1 MSDSVRELPH
11 EVLLRRYNLQVSSLS
26 RHAQQ
31 MKKDLDK
38 TITFLINKSKNG
50 SVNITPSVQ
59 SKIETYD
66 RYICDGIFEYLEN
79 EEVINNQ
86 QSDQLKSGA
95 DKVRADKVDDLVDDL
110 EDDDD
115 SKDDNN
121 SKDDNQNNSQ
131 STNDSNNDSSQ
142 SSNTEE
148 GGARIGF
155 WDWK

>member
-79 EEVINNQ
+79 EDVINDQ
-86 QSDQLKSGA
+86 QSNQLKSGA

-115 SKDDNN
+115 SN
-121 SKDDNQNNSQ
+121 DDNQNNSQ
-131 STNDSNNDSSQ
+131 SQSNSSEG
-142 SSNTEE
+142 SNAE
-148 GGARIGF
+148 GARIGF

>member
-11 EVLLRRYNLQVSSLS
+11 EVLLRRYNLQVTSLS

-115 SKDDNN
+115 SN
-121 SKDDNQNNSQ
+121 DDNQNNSQ
-131 STNDSNNDSSQ
+131 SQSDSSEG
-142 SSNTEE
+142 SNAE
-148 GGARIGF
+148 GARIGF

>member
-11 EVLLRRYNLQVSSLS
+11 EVLLRKYNLQVSELS
-26 RHAQQ
+26 NHTQQ

-50 SVNITPSVQ
+50 SVNITPTTQ

-66 RYICDGIFEYLEN
+66 RYICDGIFEFLEN
-79 EEVINNQ
+79 QDVINQ
-86 QSDQLKSGA
+86 DQASQLKSGA
-95 DKVRADKVDDLVDDL
+95 DKVREDKVDDLVDDL
-110 EDDDD
+110 EDD
-115 SKDDNN
+115 NN
-121 SKDDNQNNSQ
+121 SEGTPPANSNNDNQNNSQ
-131 STNDSNNDSSQ
+131 SQTDGSSEG
-142 SSNTEE
+142 SNTE

>member
-115 SKDDNN
+115 SN
-121 SKDDNQNNSQ
+121 DDNQNNSQ
-131 STNDSNNDSSQ
+131 SQSDSSEG
-142 SSNTEE
+142 SNAE
-148 GGARIGF
+148 GARIGF

>member
-79 EEVINNQ
+79 EDVINDQ
-86 QSDQLKSGA
+86 QSNQLKSGA

-115 SKDDNN
+115 SNDNN
-121 SKDDNQNNSQ
+121 QTNSQ
-131 STNDSNNDSSQ
+131 SQSNSSEG
-142 SSNTEE
+142 SNAE
-148 GGARIGF
+148 GARIGF

>member
-115 SKDDNN
+115 SNN
-121 SKDDNQNNSQ
+121 DNQNNSQ
-131 STNDSNNDSSQ
+131 SQSDSSEG
-142 SSNTEE
+142 SNAE
-148 GGARIGF
+148 GARIGF

>member
-115 SKDDNN
+115 SNDN
-121 SKDDNQNNSQ
+121 NQNNSQ
-131 STNDSNNDSSQ
+131 SQSNSSEG
-142 SSNTEE
+142 SNAE
-148 GGARIGF
+148 GARIGF

>member
-79 EEVINNQ
+79 QDVINQDQAN
-86 QSDQLKSGA
+86 QLKSGA
-95 DKVRADKVDDLVDDL
+95 DKVREDKVDDLVDDL
-110 EDDDD
+110 EDNDD
-115 SKDDNN
+115 SQNN
-121 SKDDNQNNSQ
+121 NQNNSQ
-131 STNDSNNDSSQ
+131 SQSDSSEG
-142 SSNTEE
+142 SNAE

>member
-79 EEVINNQ
+79 EDVINDQ
-86 QSDQLKSGA
+86 QSNQLKSGA

-115 SKDDNN
+115 SNDN
-121 SKDDNQNNSQ
+121 NQNNSQ
-131 STNDSNNDSSQ
+131 SQSNSSEG
-142 SSNTEE
+142 SNAE
-148 GGARIGF
+148 GARIGF

>member
-115 SKDDNN
+115 SN
-121 SKDDNQNNSQ
+121 DDNQNNSQ
-131 STNDSNNDSSQ
+131 SQSNSSEG
-142 SSNTEE
+142 SNAE
-148 GGARIGF
+148 GARIGF

>member
-11 EVLLRRYNLQVSSLS
+11 EVLLRRYNLQVTSLS

-79 EEVINNQ
+79 EDVINNQ

-115 SKDDNN
+115 SN
-121 SKDDNQNNSQ
+121 DDNQNNSQ
-131 STNDSNNDSSQ
+131 SQSDSSEG
-142 SSNTEE
+142 SNAE
-148 GGARIGF
+148 GARIGF

>member
-11 EVLLRRYNLQVSSLS
+11 EVLLRRYNLQVTSLS

-79 EEVINNQ
+79 EDVINQDQAN
-86 QSDQLKSGA
+86 QLKSGA
-95 DKVRADKVDDLVDDL
+95 DKVREDKVDDLVDDI
-110 EDDDD
+110 EDNDG
-115 SKDDNN
+115 SQN
-121 SKDDNQNNSQ
+121 DNQNNSQ
-131 STNDSNNDSSQ
+131 SQSDSSEG
-142 SSNTEE
+142 SNAE